1 MRDPGVAI
9 TGRGARRDRR
19 RRGSRRG
26 VILGIVSVVV
36 LALAAGGAGDPLPG
50 PPGSPPPTAGPFPQA
65 WENGGDPAHG
75 EAHGGGRPPPRQQA
89 AAQLGMR
96 HIHLV
101 LGRVT
106 PAGGPASARFTATA
120 DLASGH
126 VWTYQGQLALVKR
139 GRHWWVN
146 WSPAAI
152 YPGLRAGQ

>member
-1 MRDPGVAI
+1 AGSRGRRPGA
-9 TGRGARRDRR
+9 GRGRPGPAPRRA
-19 RRGSRRG
+19 GKTGASP
-26 VILGIVSVVV
+26 
-36 LALAAGGAGDPLPG
+36 AGGRV
-50 PPGSPPPTAGPFPQA
+50 
-65 WENGGDPAHG
+65 GGGVPR
-75 EAHGGGRPPPRQQA
+75 GGRPPPLQQA

-106 PAGGPASARFTATA
+106 PAGGTASARFTATA

-152 YPGLRAGQ
+152 YPGLPAGQQFALSPRGA